1 MISNYTADIRA
12 KNSRKQSRA
21 ARAIQRTHRFTR
33 KSNNGQ
39 LHDNNSYI
47 DPSVRRHKP
56 DYMMLIIL
64 IMLLLLGLI
73 IIYSIG
79 PALAIKHDLDESHF
93 MYRQIAY
100 LLIAGVAFAV
110 TSMIPFRKW
119 MKIQPY
125 MTVIA
130 VISCLLLLI
139 PHFGKEVYGATR
151 WIDLGPIQFQPAE
164 LVKFAIIF
172 YLAYLLTNKIKQNK
186 INSIPDTLYPFGIIM
201 GLAGIFIAILQ
212 KDLGTMIAISVIML
226 TMLYFAEISAKNMSI
241 VLGVLGI
248 AMVFAIILFPHRL
261 SRITTFLHPED
272 NADTSAYQ
280 INQALIAVGS
290 GGVFGKGIGHGT
302 QAYGYLPEAANDA
315 IFAILSEKLGF
326 IGTTI
331 TVGLFGTLLFRMLQV
346 VRRASS
352 VYTRLLAAGIFGWIM
367 AHTVVNIGAILGLLP
382 LTGITLPFISFG
394 GSSLVLM
401 MAGLGVMFRISRY
414 THHGSVNNLE
424 NNYED
429 FASWRRVGRTR
440 YTAQNSRA

>member
-1 MISNYTADIRA
+1 MTNNLMTDIRT
-12 KNSRKQSRA
+12 KNSERRSRGTHA
-21 ARAIQRTHRFTR
+21 NQRVRRLVR
-33 KSNNGQ
+33 KSGDSLVYTNN
-39 LHDNNSYI
+39 DCI
-47 DPSVRRHKP
+47 EPSARRHKP
-56 DYMMLIIL
+56 DYMMLTVL
-64 IMLLLLGLI
+64 AMLLLLGLI

-79 PALAIKHDLDESHF
+79 PALAIKHNLDESHF

-100 LLIAGVAFAV
+100 LMVAGVAFMV
-110 TSMIPFRKW
+110 TSMISFRKW
-119 MKIQPY
+119 TKLQPY
-125 MTVIA
+125 ITVIA
-130 VISCLLLLI
+130 VIACLALLI
-139 PHFGKEVYGATR
+139 PYVGKEVYGATR
-151 WIDLGPIQFQPAE
+151 WLDFGPIQFQPAE
-164 LVKFAIIF
+164 LMKFAIIF
-172 YLAYLLTNKIKQNK
+172 YLAHLLTSKIKENK

-201 GLAGIFIAILQ
+201 GLAGIFVAILQ

-241 VLGVLGI
+241 VLGVLSI
-248 AMVFAIILFPHRL
+248 AMIFAIILFPHRL

-290 GGVFGKGIGHGT
+290 GGIFGKGIGHGT

-331 TVGLFGTLLFRMLQV
+331 AIGLFGALLFRMLQV

-414 THHGSVNNLE
+414 THHGNVNNSE
-424 NNYED
+424 NSYED

-440 YTAQNSRA
+440 YAAQNGRT